1 MKHSKKIFFVLCITM
16 IASLLMGAKSVEAAE
31 LGNERVYGQN
41 RYETNR
47 AVLNKA
53 LEGKEASKVIM
64 IDSDAKVGLS
74 NAIKLSFEQKLPI
87 VLADSSKQTVD
98 YLKKLKVN
106 EILAIGNS
114 KAYPILAKQFK
125 LTKVAPA
132 KEVKI
137 EELIKLI
144 PASKSEKVAYI
155 PTSNTRDFLS
165 GINLQSVGNYKIVS
179 RYKIDPM
186 EIDKYQNL
194 VIVGS
199 KDVLDF
205 TTRVVLDSNKVHK
218 WQDAAWM
225 LYNNQLLDCLYDTN
239 RVVKEGDVYKV
250 TYTDK
255 PFKLQMPKNYDEKK
269 ALEAFNV
276 RFKMNFSLATVV
288 QSKQQEVE
296 NLSTFDSKTKIY
308 TPKFVVK
315 YNEEQLNTRQQVN
328 AFAKQWINKNISND
342 LTNKQKAEK
351 IFNYIVDNSENSAE
365 ETKTPDG
372 QVFFRGD
379 IVSTIIMNKGNCS
392 GKTSSISLLYKASN
406 LVVYF
411 ETGEDKSGVLHAW
424 NLINDNG
431 KIYAIDATH
440 GINNRSNR
448 YKYFYRT
455 QEEFQSMGYKKR

>member
-1 MKHSKKIFFVLCITM
+1 MKHCKKIFLVLCITLV
-16 IASLLMGAKSVEAAE
+16 ASLLMGAKSVEAAE

-87 VLADSSKQTVD
+87 VLADSSQQTVD

-125 LTKVAPA
+125 LTKVAPE

-137 EELIKLI
+137 EELMKLI
-144 PASKSEKVAYI
+144 PASNSEKVAYI
-155 PTSNTRDFLS
+155 PTSNTKDFLS
-165 GINLQSVGNYKIVS
+165 GINLQSVGNYKIVP

-186 EIDKYQNL
+186 EINKYQNL
-194 VIVGS
+194 VMVGS

-205 TTRVVLDSNKVHK
+205 TTRVVLDPNKAHK

-239 RVVKEGDVYKV
+239 KVVKEGDVYKV
-250 TYTDK
+250 IYTDK

-269 ALEAFNV
+269 ALEAFSY
-276 RFKMNFSLATVV
+276 RFNENFKGTAEV
-288 QSKQQEVE
+288 QAGKQKIE
-296 NLSTFDSKTKIY
+296 NLSTFDSKTKSY
-308 TPKFVVK
+308 TPKFSITYTEQQLKIRNEINSLVK
-315 YNEEQLNTRQQVN
+315 KWATENLS
-328 AFAKQWINKNISND
+328 KG

-351 IFNYIVDNSENSAE
+351 IFNFIVDNSENSLEDVIA
-365 ETKTPDG
+365 PDG
-372 QVFFRGD
+372 MVFFKGD
-379 IVSTIIMNKGNCS
+379 VATTLILSKGNCTS
-392 GKTSSISLLYKASN
+392 KTDSFSLIAKSAN
-406 LVVYF
+406 LFSYN
-411 ETGEDKSGVLHAW
+411 ETGEINGGPHAW
-424 NLINDNG
+424 NLVKDNG
-431 KIYAIDATH
+431 KIYAIDATF
-440 GINNRSNR
+440 GISNRNNR

-455 QEEFQSMGYKKR
+455 QEEFQNMGYEKR

>member
-1 MKHSKKIFFVLCITM
+1 MKHCKKIFLVLCITLV
-16 IASLLMGAKSVEAAE
+16 ASLLMGAKSVEAAE

-87 VLADSSKQTVD
+87 VLADSSQQTVD

-125 LTKVAPA
+125 LTKVAPE

-137 EELIKLI
+137 EELMKLI
-144 PASKSEKVAYI
+144 PASNSEKVAYI
-155 PTSNTRDFLS
+155 PTSNTKDFLS
-165 GINLQSVGNYKIVS
+165 GINLQSVGNYKIVP

-186 EIDKYQNL
+186 EINKYQNL
-194 VIVGS
+194 VMVGS

-205 TTRVVLDSNKVHK
+205 TTRVVLDPNKAHK

-239 RVVKEGDVYKV
+239 KVVKEGDVYKV
-250 TYTDK
+250 IYTDK

-269 ALEAFNV
+269 ALEAFSYRFNENFNSVV
-276 RFKMNFSLATVV
+276 RV
-288 QSKQQEVE
+288 QSDKQEYK
-296 NLSTFDSKTKIY
+296 NLSTFDTKTKIY
-308 TPKFVVK
+308 TPKFSITYTEQQLKIRNEINGLVK
-315 YNEEQLNTRQQVN
+315 KWAAE
-328 AFAKQWINKNISND
+328 NISKD
-342 LTNKQKAEK
+342 MTNRQKAEK
-351 IFNYIVDNSENSAE
+351 IFNYIVDNSENSLEDVVA
-365 ETKTPDG
+365 PDG
-372 QVFFRGD
+372 TSFFKGD
-379 IVSTIIMNKGNCS
+379 IAATLMLSKGNCAS
-392 GKTSSISLLYKASN
+392 KTKTFSALGKATN
-406 LVVYF
+406 LIVYD
-411 ETGEDKSGVLHAW
+411 ETGEVDGGLHAW
-424 NLINDNG
+424 NLVKDND
-431 KIYAIDATH
+431 KIYAIDATF
-440 GINNRSNR
+440 GINNRNNR
-448 YKYFYRT
+448 YKYLYRT